1 MIMCLTL
8 GLRHNLTWQ
17 AQVDIL
23 KMINAIYEDERI
35 PNTKYMYFNH
45 IDKLG
50 DYLKYHIFCPEC
62 ERYLDNTNDL
72 SESVNC
78 NCRHVITVY
87 SSNYFI
93 SIALESQFKILF
105 KNTSIVDSLLTY
117 RFNCSKINDTA
128 LEDIYD
134 GAEYKKYLDNG
145 NILSHMYNFSYS
157 FNTDGVPMGKSYGKT
172 IWPIYIT
179 INELSPKERRK
190 HVLLVG
196 LYIGEKNPNQNVFLQ
211 PFVEQANKLSF

>member
-1 MIMCLTL
+1 MIMCLTV

-45 IDKLG
+45 IDKSG

-78 NCRHVITVY
+78 NCGHVITVY
-87 SSNYFI
+87 SSNYFV
-93 SIALESQFKILF
+93 SIDLESQFKILL

-117 RFNCSKINDTA
+117 RFNRSKINDTA

-134 GAEYKKYLDNG
+134 GAEYKKYFDKAVLVNPDILLCRDEDN
-145 NILSHMYNFSYS
+145 NI
-157 FNTDGVPMGKSYGKT
+157 
-172 IWPIYIT
+172 
-179 INELSPKERRK
+179 ELYY
-190 HVLLVG
+190 VLLDDKLRDELLSKLLQQG
-196 LYIGEKNPNQNVFLQ
+196 FTEAYILDMLEDEF
-211 PFVEQANKLSF
+211 NKRCKY